1 MSSEDAM
8 ARNPKPMLNGRELS
22 KGELEVIRKHLES
35 VDTISGI
42 SDDMLVLISQLWP
55 DQLVKLK
62 PTRAAH

>member
-8 ARNPKPMLNGRELS
+8 AGKPKPMLNGRELS

-62 PTRAAH
+62 TTRAAE